1 MLMSVDPSDTQHLS
15 GTFETQIDI
24 RWGDLDALRHVNN
37 AVYFSYFEEARV
49 RLFTEMG
56 LDGTQGRYGVLAHAS
71 CDFLKPLLYPARIVV
86 GMRLLRIGRSSLEL
100 ECWIADAKDA
110 RGLHARG
117 RSVLVCADGATGRP
131 VPWTAADRQALVRC
145 FSA

>member
-1 MLMSVDPSDTQHLS
+1 MTEEPVDIQTPS
-15 GTFETQIDI
+15 GTFEIEMDV
-24 RWGDLDALRHVNN
+24 RWGEMDALRHVNN
-37 AVYFSYFEEARV
+37 AVYFRYFEEGRV
-49 RLFTEMG
+49 RLFSAIG

-110 RGLHARG
+110 RDLHARG

-131 VPWTAADRQALVRC
+131 VPWTEADRQALVRC